1 MIKIYEKLKFIA
13 ETEYKDIVI
22 STNILGQRTI
32 GSAKLRIFFKDHSLL
47 DIWLSASRKY
57 SYYWEQR
64 AQRGK
69 IYRHD
74 NDPNFPHIKP
84 HPQHLHNG
92 KKNIKP
98 SYIEY
103 QSNYCN

>member
-32 GSAKLRIFFKDHSLL
+32 GSAKLRIFFKDHSFL
-47 DIWLSASRKY
+47 DIW
-57 SYYWEQR
+57 
-64 AQRGK
+64 
-69 IYRHD
+69 
-74 NDPNFPHIKP
+74 HIKT

-92 KKNIKP
+92 HEKNIKP
-98 SYIEY
+98 SYIDTNPTGLSLTSEKAWLI
-103 QSNYCN
+103 